1 MAKNKRKKFR
11 AVKWEALTW
20 IILLISFLALAFV
33 IFRFPLI
40 PGKWKLIII
49 AAAFLP
55 VLIMSFF
62 SLRKRRKRSFSVT
75 AVINILLTACI
86 LIAAILIP
94 GVTKQIDEIFADL
107 PETDETTI
115 NVYAL
120 TTEYKSA
127 HSDKYREKG
136 VSMITD
142 PDLANYKNRQFITQ
156 NSVDQDNQEW
166 AIGQIKELFG
176 TDSLWENRT
185 DTVWTAV
192 RALYEGEGE
201 ALILNQA
208 YITTIAENAEF
219 ASFLE
224 DTIVLKTFSHVSE
237 NEKQKMALDTKQ
249 PFAFLIAGS
258 DSRDAALTT
267 VTRTDVDILAA
278 VNPGTREI
286 LLVSF
291 PRDSYI
297 ANPALGGGLDKL
309 THMGIYGIDNTTAA
323 LSQFLGLELNNYV
336 LVNFNTYESIINT
349 LGGVDIVN
357 PYQFSSFG
365 YTFPAGNI
373 HLSGAEALAYVRE
386 RYSLANGDFDRNEH
400 QVIVLK
406 AMIRKILSPDVISR
420 YSEVLEA
427 LSGTFLTNIKTESIY
442 ELAAAQMESMSAW
455 TISSRHIEG
464 STGGAE
470 CASAPGELLSVVF
483 PDMTV
488 AQTVADEVK
497 TLLGTGE

>member
-1 MAKNKRKKFR
+1 
-11 AVKWEALTW
+11 
-20 IILLISFLALAFV
+20 
-33 IFRFPLI
+33 
-40 PGKWKLIII
+40 
-49 AAAFLP
+49 
-55 VLIMSFF
+55 
-62 SLRKRRKRSFSVT
+62 
-75 AVINILLTACI
+75 
-86 LIAAILIP
+86 
-94 GVTKQIDEIFADL
+94 
-107 PETDETTI
+107 
-115 NVYAL
+115 
-120 TTEYKSA
+120 
-127 HSDKYREKG
+127 
-136 VSMITD
+136 
-142 PDLANYKNRQFITQ
+142 
-156 NSVDQDNQEW
+156 
-166 AIGQIKELFG
+166 
-176 TDSLWENRT
+176 
-185 DTVWTAV
+185 
-192 RALYEGEGE
+192 
-201 ALILNQA
+201 
-208 YITTIAENAEF
+208 
-219 ASFLE
+219 
-224 DTIVLKTFSHVSE
+224 
-237 NEKQKMALDTKQ
+237 MALDTKQ

-357 PYQFSSFG
+357 PYQFSSSS

-442 ELAAAQMESMSAW
+442 ELASAQMESMSAW

-470 CASAPGELLSVVF
+470 CPSAPGELLSVVF

-488 AQTVADEVK
+488 AQTVANEVK
-497 TLLGTGE
+497 SLLQTGE